1 MYKDVFYTN
10 AFILALIHSTPIFEY
25 INLSLIKYIVNGAIG
40 LLVNALR
47 HVEKEQEQIPDH
59 QKS

>member
-1 MYKDVFYTN
+1 MYKDIFYIN
-10 AFILALIHSTPIFEY
+10 AFILALIHNTPIFKY

-47 HVEKEQEQIPDH
+47 HVAKEQEQIPDH
-59 QKS
+59 QES